1 MIKPVLA
8 VFVLFTT
15 MLIHARLTVN
25 GKLAQNLAQSLRLV
39 SYVFIDYILMLYGAC
54 CNCPASHHVFPQ

>member
-39 SYVFIDYILMLYGAC
+39 SYVFIDYILMLY
-54 CNCPASHHVFPQ
+54 